1 MNTTIFTL
9 DSLGVTE
16 YDTPFT
22 GVSGDY
28 ECTAAGL
35 YKVGGDD
42 DAGTRITSSF
52 AVGLTLND
60 GQSGKQRRPKYLYLH
75 GEDVMNFS
83 ASVATSAGKPYTYKP
98 IQRHAR
104 VGRFTLGAGL
114 RDPFLKVS
122 LSHNGAL
129 PFSLDQFEFQ
139 TYESET
145 RRM

>member
-1 MNTTIFTL
+1 M
-9 DSLGVTE
+9 
-16 YDTPFT
+16 
-22 GVSGDY
+22 
-28 ECTAAGL
+28 
-35 YKVGGDD
+35 
-42 DAGTRITSSF
+42 
-52 AVGLTLND
+52 GLTLND